1 MHKTIILWT
10 ASIVITFLAGY
21 IYNITD
27 WTYPVS
33 GTIGIEGQKVSYMF
47 DKIHYGNNPYE
58 LIIRT
63 DVADLKGKVK
73 WRDKNGREYWYE
85 ADLINKGNILRAEIP
100 FQQPP
105 KQIEYKVQLNYRD
118 KEYNFPKDR
127 EITLTFYSKVPVP
140 VKFFN
145 GLLIYLILFL
155 AVRVM
160 LESFN
165 INQKIKKYS
174 FVTVVVVLLFT
185 ALIHPLYLSYK
196 FGYINHTVPPVENLF
211 PLYSIL
217 FLAVWIIFT
226 IIHFKTKNPKP
237 FAGAAGLLTIAI
249 YLLVRF

>member
-33 GTIGIEGQKVSYMF
+33 GTIGIEGKKVSYLF
-47 DKIHYGNNPYE
+47 EKIHFGNDPYVI
-58 LIIRT
+58 IIRT
-63 DVADLKGKVK
+63 DVADLKGRVK
-73 WRDKNGREYWYE
+73 WRNKNESEYWYE
-85 ADLINKGNILRAEIP
+85 TDLTNEENILKAEIP
-100 FQQPP
+100 YQQPP
-105 KQIEYKVQLNYRD
+105 IQIEYKVQLSYKE
-118 KEYNFPKDR
+118 KEYNLTGDG
-127 EITLTFYSKVPVP
+127 EVTLTFYSKVPAP

-155 AVRVM
+155 SVRVM

-174 FVTVVVVLLFT
+174 FVTIIVVLLFT

-217 FLAVWIIFT
+217 FLAVWIMFT
-226 IIHFKTKNPKP
+226 IIHFKAKNPKP
-237 FAGAAGLLTIAI
+237 FAGAAGLLTIAV
-249 YLLVRF
+249 YLIVRF